1 MKDSAC
7 GRWPRLFVPVAPYV
21 DWIRSVIDG
30 TFQYDSKSEPPV
42 QDPQEGFSSDS
53 YDQVDEYE
61 NNSNRHENVNR
72 GEHNRQR
79 PETLRRQEVCHQG
92 QLFVHLNFV
101 NNG

>member
-30 TFQYDSKSEPPV
+30 TFQYDSESDAAV

-53 YDQVDEYE
+53 YDQVDDYE
-61 NNSNRHENVNR
+61 INGNRHENLYK
-72 GEHNRQR
+72 GEHHNRQR
-79 PETLRRQEVCHQG
+79 PETLRRQEV
-92 QLFVHLNFV
+92 LITMFSSNLKL
-101 NNG
+101 

>member
-30 TFQYDSKSEPPV
+30 TFQCESKRDPV
-42 QDPQEGFSSDS
+42 AQDTPEGFSSDS

-61 NNSNRHENVNR
+61 INGNRHETGNR
-72 GEHNRQR
+72 GDHNRHR
-79 PETLRRQEVCHQG
+79 PETLRRQEVF
-92 QLFVHLNFV
+92 LMLDHLT
-101 NNG
+101 